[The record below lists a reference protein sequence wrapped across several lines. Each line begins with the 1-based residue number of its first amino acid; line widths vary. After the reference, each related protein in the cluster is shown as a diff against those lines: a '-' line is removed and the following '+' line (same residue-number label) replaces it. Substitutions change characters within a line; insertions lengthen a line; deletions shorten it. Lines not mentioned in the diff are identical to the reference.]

1 MSYHL
6 FGYHK
11 KAGFINK
18 IDINSLNGVS
28 IIASAVVDNSIWW
41 MHNLASDKEMVFIDE
56 NYMIFYSKKFDFY
69 SLYFICENDKVFSFF
84 KNNNPIISNNYFHY
98 LLCDSRARNS
108 LLNLFEE
115 TDFGE
120 NFKYSILNINS
131 EVFYETEPFNLNSL
145 KKLTYLFSGGTLI
158 SQNSD
163 KSLWLQE
170 NSNKFIL
177 DFKYPLHYFYHKFG
191 FVYYQHGPDEL
202 EISNRKNKVF
212 LYSKHAGE
220 HTARFD
226 SIKHALN
233 TGRIF
238 EKPYSNEDW
247 FWYYQN
253 YNYYHMPFYYDYNL
267 CKFNLVTETQDPTMH
282 DEKMNHF
289 LSEKTLKALMVS
301 TPCYVLLQSDVY
313 KQLTDYGF
321 YFLNSEFGE
330 YNDDNVKAVE
340 YLKHNPKQWN
350 ENYQQFLNFIKTASD
365 IEFDNL
371 FQKAYQKSKNN
382 KLLLESY
389 LKSSKVQELNLLLG
403 RDGRVVECT
412 GLENRQL

>member
-11 KAGFINK
+11 NAGFINK
-18 IDINSLNGVS
+18 IDISSLHGVS
-28 IIASAVVDNSIWW
+28 IIASTIVDNSIWW
-41 MHNLASDKEMVFIDE
+41 MHNLASDKELVFIDE

-69 SLYFICENDKVFSFF
+69 SLYFICESDKVFSFF
-84 KNNNPIISNNYFHY
+84 KNDDPIISNNYFHY

-115 TDFGE
+115 KEFGE

-131 EVFYETEPFNLNSL
+131 EVFYETEPFDLNSL
-145 KKLTYLFSGGTLI
+145 KKVSYLFSGGTLI

-163 KSLWLQE
+163 KPIWLQE
-170 NSNKFIL
+170 NSHKFIL

-212 LYSKHAGE
+212 LYSKHAGQ

-233 TGRIF
+233 TDRIF
-238 EKPYSNEDW
+238 EKSYSNEDW

-267 CKFNLVTETQDPTMH
+267 CKFNLVMETQHPSQ
-282 DEKMNHF
+282 ESSKLNLF
-289 LSEKTLKALMVS
+289 LSEKCLKALMVS
-301 TPCYVLLQSDVY
+301 TPAYVMLVPSVY
-313 KQLTDYGF
+313 KEMTEYGF
-321 YFLNSEFGE
+321 YFLNSEFGT
-330 YNDDNVKAVE
+330 YNMDEVE
-340 YLKHNPKQWN
+340 MTENLKPYPKKWNQNYHN
-350 ENYQQFLNFIKTASD
+350 FLNFIKTASD
-365 IEFDNL
+365 KELDDL
-371 FQKAYQKSKNN
+371 FAKAFEKSKNN
-382 KLLLESY
+382 KVILEKY
-389 LKSSKVQELNLLLG
+389 LYEDKVKEINLLLG
-403 RDGRVVECT
+403 RDGRV
-412 GLENRQL
+412 G